1 MLTGVNSTMMS
12 RARKKRGRVGE
23 GRKNKLIY
31 KAEDATWVA
40 WGPAASSDAHLDP
53 AAPSRN
59 EHLSADQKQP
69 ELWKILLIITVE
81 LL

>member
-40 WGPAASSDAHLDP
+40 WGPAASSDAH
-53 AAPSRN
+53 
-59 EHLSADQKQP
+59 
-69 ELWKILLIITVE
+69 
-81 LL
+81 